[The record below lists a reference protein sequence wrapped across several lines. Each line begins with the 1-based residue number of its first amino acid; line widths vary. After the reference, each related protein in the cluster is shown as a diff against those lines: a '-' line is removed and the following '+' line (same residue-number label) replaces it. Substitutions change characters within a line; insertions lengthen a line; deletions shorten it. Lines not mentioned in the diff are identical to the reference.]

1 MQTKPCCPAIDG
13 FFKTIFIGF
22 IIAMF
27 FAGCRKGLEPV
38 LESDQLTYSTEVVA
52 FARLHLPAE
61 TFNELNWQRTRTVI
75 LADTIFGW
83 FIHPLEVKSENE
95 EFYFVG
101 AINATPKEIV
111 QYKLE
116 KTGNSHR
123 EINSIYTKAWVSGR
137 ENEQHF
143 GQVHLNASNGN
154 AEITTMSHPS
164 CNCCTCPST
173 LPDVVVVG
181 RKKEVKKVVYVRAA
195 NLTQDYTNYYNMYAD
210 HEYVASA
217 GDSYGGA
224 YGGGLDASINLSQ
237 FADYVIWK
245 NLFLYLP
252 DDYPGMDIGLHWKW
266 WLDGADQTEDNID
279 ASFFNLEHLR
289 LNREEVLW
297 ALHHPG
303 INKQL
308 RDFVMGH
315 EMDVHA
321 LIAAKASLRHAIQH
335 LLDKPQTQ
343 QHVQILE
350 ASYNEFSCCPP
361 NPFDPVSY
369 AGVLAMKIAFMKKE
383 HPNWSDFRCYVEAQL
398 DILQFGLDV
407 VGLIPVFGEVC
418 DLTNGVIYTI
428 RGDGISAGLSFAAV
442 VPIGG
447 WFASIAKWARKVIY
461 LSDGSKAVLTWYKGA
476 NNVIS
481 FGSENSK
488 QFRRIL
494 GLAKGDAR
502 QAHHIIPWEL
512 ANDGTQEVIQ
522 KAAQAKFPFHP
533 QDALNGIP
541 LNSLQHLGSHP
552 NYTARVSTEL
562 EKIRIRHGANL
573 TPEIAYQELINL
585 TNRIRQAIISNP
597 NTPIEHLIF

>member
-1 MQTKPCCPAIDG
+1 MQAKPCCPAIDG

-143 GQVHLNASNGN
+143 GQVHLNASNEN

-383 HPNWSDFRCYVEAQL
+383 HPNWSDFRCYLEAQL
-398 DILQFGLDV
+398 EVIQTALDIL
-407 VGLIPVFGEVC
+407 GLIPGIGEVC
-418 DLTNGVIYTI
+418 DITNGVIYTI
-428 RGDGISAGLSFAAV
+428 RGDGINASLSFAGAV
-442 VPIGG
+442 PFAG
-447 WFASIAKWARKVIY
+447 WAATGAKWAMVTVALANGKTIKLLMKNINGVI
-461 LSDGSKAVLTWYKGA
+461 D
-476 NNVIS
+476 
-481 FGSENSK
+481 FGNRSQLREVMQITSSS
-488 QFRRIL
+488 L
-494 GLAKGDAR
+494 
-502 QAHHIIPWEL
+502 QAHHIIPW
-512 ANDGTQEVIQ
+512 AIQ
-522 KAAQAKFPFHP
+522 SHKII
-533 QDALNGIP
+533 QDAAKSGRAFHMNELLNGIP
-541 LNSLQHLGSHP
+541 LEAWRNQP
-552 NYTARVSTEL
+552 NHNIYNNLIKSKLDALPNNLSPNDSYDELVKIL
-562 EKIRIRHGANL
+562 EKA
-573 TPEIAYQELINL
+573 
-585 TNRIRQAIISNP
+585 RQAIISNP
-597 NTPIEHLIF
+597 NKHLNEITF